1 MMKRGLTILL
11 LALFCAVSTA
21 CGGNGENPDETTSQQ
36 PATALPPANEPDVA
50 PTEAPAPV
58 VAVEGCEDFFR
69 FCVTSTLTGAVDST
83 ATAGMGGQIN
93 DCATWV
99 EAGDAR
105 ILELPMMQGAGDDL
119 ITVALTRIGQYTG
132 PGTYQLEPV
141 ATEGMP
147 DMFPTLV
154 AAGRTFSNG
163 QGSAAVV
170 TVAADGSGT
179 VEASGL
185 VEIASIQ
192 VTSPDPDARI
202 DFSMQWTCRDN

>member
-1 MMKRGLTILL
+1 MMKRGLAILL
-11 LALFCAVSTA
+11 LALFCAVGTA
-21 CGGNGENPDETTSQQ
+21 CGGSGDNPAGTTSQQ

-50 PTEAPAPV
+50 PTVAENPV
-58 VAVEGCEDFFR
+58 AAEGCEDFFR
-69 FCVTSTLTGAVDST
+69 FCVTSTLTGAVDSA
-83 ATAGMGGQIN
+83 ATAGMGGQID
-93 DCATWV
+93 DCAAWV
-99 EAGDAR
+99 AAGDAR

-132 PGTYQLEPV
+132 PGTYELEPV

-163 QGSAAVV
+163 EGSTAVV

-179 VEASGL
+179 VEATGL

-192 VTSPDPDARI
+192 VTSPDPDARV
-202 DFSMQWTCRDN
+202 DFSMQWTCRDNN